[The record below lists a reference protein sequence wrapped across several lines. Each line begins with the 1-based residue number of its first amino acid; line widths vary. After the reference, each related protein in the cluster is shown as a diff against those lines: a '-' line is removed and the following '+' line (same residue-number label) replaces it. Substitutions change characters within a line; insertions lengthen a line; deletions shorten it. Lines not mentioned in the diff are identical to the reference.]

1 MKDKKPFFIR
11 QHIKMSGTAYPT
23 NDPNM
28 IRIKFLEKPYRIW
41 RKLNRTH
48 RAIFVALSF
57 TFIIPFT
64 IYKST
69 LKLIAN
75 EYKSRAQAEIGENVF
90 EMKEILE
97 SSTKNQTIDKIDKK
111 FKSI

>member
-11 QHIKMSGTAYPT
+11 QHIKMSGTAYPNT
-23 NDPNM
+23 DPNI

-48 RAIFVALSF
+48 RAIFVALCF
-57 TFIIPFT
+57 TCMIPFT
-64 IYKST
+64 IYKCT

-97 SSTKNQTIDKIDKK
+97 SKTKYQTIENIDKK
-111 FKSI
+111 FRNI